1 MEITLEAII
10 SLLGLFVGGGG
21 GAFFTWRFL
30 RRKAKAE
37 AVTAEIDATKDMQ
50 DMYQQMLED
59 AKKDREDRREQVEEL
74 RADRDHYKAERNEL
88 RERMEQLAHSFMDW
102 RLEADNDRSKMK
114 MDIAKLGRKV
124 ETMVPFMCGDLT
136 CKDRQRVVLA
146 DDGTVKSKPR
156 KKGVDAVAEP
166 RPAEKDDAAH
176 TADGASAGGGERKMA
191 DIDPIESEAL

>member
-21 GAFFTWRFL
+21 GAFFTWRYL

-59 AKKDREDRREQVEEL
+59 AKRDREDRREQVEEL
-74 RADRDHYKAERNEL
+74 RKDRDHYKQERNEL
-88 RERMEQLAHSFMDW
+88 RDKMEQLTRSFMDW

-124 ETMVPFMCGDLT
+124 ETMVPFMCGNLT
-136 CKDRQRVVLA
+136 CKDRQRVVLSE
-146 DDGTVKSKPR
+146 DGTIKQ
-156 KKGVDAVAEP
+156 KKK
-166 RPAEKDDAAH
+166 KDGS
-176 TADGASAGGGERKMA
+176 TNQ
-191 DIDPIESEAL
+191 

>member
-21 GAFFTWRFL
+21 GAFFTWRYL

-74 RADRDHYKAERNEL
+74 RADRDHYKQERNEL
-88 RERMEQLAHSFMDW
+88 RDKMEQLTRSFMDW
-102 RLEADNDRSKMK
+102 RIEADNDRSKMK

-124 ETMVPFMCGDLT
+124 ETMVPFMCGNLA

-146 DDGTVKSKPR
+146 EDGTVKTKRPV
-156 KKGVDAVAEP
+156 KK
-166 RPAEKDDAAH
+166 
-176 TADGASAGGGERKMA
+176 
-191 DIDPIESEAL
+191 